1 MDIDKIID
9 ELKAEGWWLDNHFY
23 RNNRDFL
30 KAFAKKL
37 ESKQSSITAVVQAK
51 PEKVLNTYP
60 YDTQLKRIDQLN
72 QNQCSLKDQLTLL
85 RPFANRLGLYDA
97 ADYLRD

>member
-37 ESKQSSITAVVQAK
+37 ESKQSSITAVSHQRELLK
-51 PEKVLNTYP
+51 GFKNHLKSNG
-60 YDTQLKRIDQLN
+60 YDT
-72 QNQCSLKDQLTLL
+72 
-85 RPFANRLGLYDA
+85 PANIGLIIE
-97 ADYLRD
+97 DYLKTL